1 MRNQAEQA
9 DKASLPTLN
18 QDLLAQYSSRK
29 SGLLERLI
37 EAYLEEA
44 PRFLKNIRQSNQ
56 GAELA
61 DLKLNS
67 HALKSCSYNLGAA
80 KLSTICQRLENAA
93 SNRDGVEIE
102 AMMAEIGP
110 EFFEVEEAL
119 KTELL
124 QIKRQAAAAAS
135 AARN

>member
-1 MRNQAEQA
+1 MRSQAEQA
-9 DKASLPTLN
+9 EKPIPTLN
-18 QDLLAQYSSRK
+18 QDLLAQYRSRK

-44 PRFLKNIRQSNQ
+44 PRFLKNIRQSRQ
-56 GAELA
+56 GGEFA

-67 HALKSCSYNLGAA
+67 HALKSCSYNLGAT
-80 KLSTICQRLENAA
+80 KLSLICQTLENAA
-93 SNRDGVEIE
+93 VARDVGEIE
-102 AMMAEIGP
+102 VMMGAIGP

-124 QIKRQAAAAAS
+124 QIKRQAAAAAQ

>member
-1 MRNQAEQA
+1 MRSQAEPA
-9 DKASLPTLN
+9 DKANLPTLN
-18 QDLLAQYSSRK
+18 QDLLAQYRSRK

-44 PRFLKNIRQSNQ
+44 PRFLKNIRQSGQ
-56 GAELA
+56 GAEFA

-67 HALKSCSYNLGAA
+67 HALKSCSYNLGAF
-80 KLSTICQRLENAA
+80 KLSNICQTLENAA
-93 SNRDGVEIE
+93 VSRNEDEIKE
-102 AMMAEIGP
+102 LMANIGP

-124 QIKRQAAAAAS
+124 NIKRQQSQATAAL
-135 AARN
+135 RN